1 MPAGSTGGMAPF
13 SMGPTPVNIGPRRWP
28 YNSGMTRIDF
38 HTNVPDKIAYAC
50 RLIRKAYGAR
60 NRIVVMTEDAAQQAE
75 LDAALWSFSAADFL
89 PHVDVND
96 PLAPD
101 TPIVL
106 AHSDAAELPAADL
119 LVNLARRAPAH
130 FESFPRLIEVISTDE
145 ADAAAGRLRFVAYK
159 RQDYQPTHLSIGKS

>member
-1 MPAGSTGGMAPF
+1 
-13 SMGPTPVNIGPRRWP
+13 
-28 YNSGMTRIDF
+28 MTRIDF

-60 NRIVVMTEDAAQQAE
+60 NRIVVMTEDAAQQAA
-75 LDAALWSFSAADFL
+75 LDTALWTFSGPDFL
-89 PHVDVND
+89 PHVAVDD

-106 AHSDAAELPAADL
+106 THSDEAELPQADL
-119 LVNLARRAPAH
+119 LVNLARRAPAR
-130 FESFPRLIEVISTDE
+130 FESFPRLIEVVSLDE
-145 ADAAAGRLRFVAYK
+145 PDAAAGRLRFVAYK